1 MSTLAAYQDHGN
13 PAVRVE
19 EGLAQAGRIVRL
31 LPEAGIDLAR
41 IAARLEEDGVRQFQ
55 EPFDRLLSRLERRR
69 LALSATA
76 SR

>member
-1 MSTLAAYQDHGN
+1 
-13 PAVRVE
+13 VE